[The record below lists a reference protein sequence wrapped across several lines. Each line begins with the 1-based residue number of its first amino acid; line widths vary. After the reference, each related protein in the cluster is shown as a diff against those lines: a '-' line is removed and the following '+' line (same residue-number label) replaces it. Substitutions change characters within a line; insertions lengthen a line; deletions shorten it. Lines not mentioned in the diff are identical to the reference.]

1 MVFIVIKNRS
11 WGLYVN
17 NNRSNHLLITLTSH
31 ITYLIMLF
39 NGDKISVCFLFSW
52 SFCFV
57 CEKEMSSG
65 MTDIQLKSENEGTAA
80 NNQLRFQT
88 YKNLLVI
95 SFAFLLQFTAFGGID
110 KLQSSLNAEANVG
123 VNSLSIIYA
132 SLILSSI
139 FLPHPLISIL
149 GLKWT
154 IVICQI
160 PWVKFLSNQIE
171 SGCMYSFQ
179 VCFIYSS
186 KFLSKSLSNVSE

>member
-1 MVFIVIKNRS
+1 
-11 WGLYVN
+11 
-17 NNRSNHLLITLTSH
+17 
-31 ITYLIMLF
+31 
-39 NGDKISVCFLFSW
+39 
-52 SFCFV
+52 
-57 CEKEMSSG
+57 MSLG
-65 MTDIQLKSENEGTAA
+65 TTNDIQLNEQT
-80 NNQLRFQT
+80 NVNNDDSKKNQLCFRT

-132 SLILSSI
+132 FLIVSSI

-160 PWVKFLSNQIE
+160 P
-171 SGCMYSFQ
+171 
-179 VCFIYSS
+179 
-186 KFLSKSLSNVSE
+186 

>member
-1 MVFIVIKNRS
+1 
-11 WGLYVN
+11 
-17 NNRSNHLLITLTSH
+17 
-31 ITYLIMLF
+31 
-39 NGDKISVCFLFSW
+39 
-52 SFCFV
+52 V

-160 PWVKFLSNQIE
+160 P
-171 SGCMYSFQ
+171 
-179 VCFIYSS
+179 
-186 KFLSKSLSNVSE
+186 